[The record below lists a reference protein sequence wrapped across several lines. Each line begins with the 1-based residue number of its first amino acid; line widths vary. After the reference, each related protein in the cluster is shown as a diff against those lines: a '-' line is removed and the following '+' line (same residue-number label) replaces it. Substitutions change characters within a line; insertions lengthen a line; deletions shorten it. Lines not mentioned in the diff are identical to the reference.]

1 MLQAKRLNDSLMALL
16 VVLCLP
22 VELFFKTPDAS
33 QVLLLLEQ
41 DAVPLQVCIF
51 YPLLAFISQLLDGLL
66 FLFIESD
73 SLLLVL

>member
-1 MLQAKRLNDSLMALL
+1 MALL

-41 DAVPLQVCIF
+41 DPIPLQVCVF
-51 YPLLAFISQLLDGLL
+51 YPLLALIRQLLDGLL

>member
-1 MLQAKRLNDSLMALL
+1 MLESQRLYDALMSLL
-16 VVLCLP
+16 VVLGLLI
-22 VELFFKTPDAS
+22 ELLFQAGDPR

-41 DAVPLQVCIF
+41 DPVPLQVCIF